1 MLVLMF
7 VFDWRM
13 GASCLLAALVSI
25 VSMFTMM
32 GGKNAKLMQEYQAAQ
47 DVMSKAGTEY
57 VRGIPVVK
65 VFQQTVYSF
74 KAFKERGLQ
83 HKSGTIYRR
92 CLPYSPVCKP
102 DLY

>member
-1 MLVLMF
+1 MFIAMLVLMF

-13 GASCLLAALVSI
+13 GAACILAAIISVL
-25 VSMFTMM
+25 SMFTMM

-47 DVMSKAGTEY
+47 DTMSKAGTEY

-74 KAFKERGLQ
+74 KAFKQ
-83 HKSGTIYRR
+83 ASRR
-92 CLPYSPVCKP
+92 S
-102 DLY
+102 